1 MGLAHSLSNIKIGK
15 KLGAG
20 FIIVIAAS
28 LAITVIAF
36 DCFRSIKD
44 NSARRTVTVEM
55 VNTLS
60 KARLNR
66 TLYQYTKD
74 EQFAVRNVEA
84 LKEFTALYQRL
95 ESFSWNA
102 EGLQKVNQLG
112 ELMHSYQD
120 QREKFIAA
128 AKETTTA
135 FSAITPAALIKLAH
149 QLESLNRG
157 LTPETAPPVM
167 QLTVTLYDTANIEE
181 NFLKNP
187 GETSR
192 DAIADKFITITTLTE
207 LLDSF
212 NQGDITTATQAV
224 LAAVN
229 QQRPA
234 LAPYLNAFNSEKSES
249 IILTGAAERLN
260 AGVADMF
267 SYQSQLSAS
276 FIKGA
281 EWRIAIAAAICVV
294 LSLLIAWRITRSI
307 THPLRETLSAAQ
319 RIAAGDLTTSLKT
332 TRGDELG
339 ELMQAVDSMNHSLQT
354 IIANVR
360 SGVSSVARASAEIAA
375 GNTDLSS
382 RTEQQSAAVV
392 QTAASMEQL
401 TSTVK
406 QNAENAHHASQ
417 LAADASGNAGRGGEI
432 VRDVIATM
440 SGISQSSGKIG
451 EIINVINSI
460 SFQTNILALNAAV
473 EAARAGE
480 QGRGFAVVAGEVRN
494 LAQRS
499 SVAAKEIETLI
510 RESLDRVSDGS
521 ALVDRA
527 GTTMND
533 IVQSVT
539 QVRDIMGEIA
549 AASDEQNRGISQIAQ
564 AMSEMDTTTQ
574 QNAALVEESSA
585 AASSLESQAIEL
597 EKTVAI
603 FRLSAEQENAARV
616 APKPVLT
623 PSPAKPRPV
632 ATADASWESF

>member
-84 LKEFTALYQRL
+84 LKELASLYQRL
-95 ESFSWNA
+95 GTFSWDA

-112 ELMHSYQD
+112 ELMRSYRD
-120 QREKFIAA
+120 QREKFVAA
-128 AKETTTA
+128 AKETTGT
-135 FSAITPAALIKLAH
+135 FSAITPATLIKLAH

-167 QLTVTLYDTANIEE
+167 QLTATLYDTANIEE

-192 DAIADKFITITTLTE
+192 DAITDKFITITTLTE
-207 LLDSF
+207 LLGSF

-224 LAAVN
+224 LATIN

-234 LAPYLNAFNSEKSES
+234 LIPYMNAFSTEKSES
-249 IILTGAAERLN
+249 TSLTAAAERLN
-260 AGVADMF
+260 AGVAEMF

-281 EWRIAIAAAICVV
+281 EWRIAIAALICVV
-294 LSLLIAWRITRSI
+294 LSLLIAWRITRNI

-319 RIAAGDLTTSLKT
+319 RIAAGDLTISLNT

-339 ELMQAVDSMNHSLQT
+339 QLMQAVDTMNHSLQT

-417 LAADASGNAGRGGEI
+417 LATDASGNAGRGGEI
-432 VRDVIATM
+432 IRDVITTM

-460 SFQTNILALNAAV
+460 SP
-473 EAARAGE
+473 
-480 QGRGFAVVAGEVRN
+480 
-494 LAQRS
+494 
-499 SVAAKEIETLI
+499 
-510 RESLDRVSDGS
+510 
-521 ALVDRA
+521 
-527 GTTMND
+527 
-533 IVQSVT
+533 
-539 QVRDIMGEIA
+539 
-549 AASDEQNRGISQIAQ
+549 
-564 AMSEMDTTTQ
+564 
-574 QNAALVEESSA
+574 
-585 AASSLESQAIEL
+585 
-597 EKTVAI
+597 
-603 FRLSAEQENAARV
+603 
-616 APKPVLT
+616 APQ
-623 PSPAKPRPV
+623 
-632 ATADASWESF
+632 